1 MCFFYLGLDEK
12 SETSKKVVRD
22 KVTEYLNRAEQL
34 KDYLKKSKDE
44 RKPIGATTGDGSG
57 EETDADSKKF
67 KSAMEGLFFILLNV
81 NLRQIHLG
89 Q

>member
-1 MCFFYLGLDEK
+1 
-12 SETSKKVVRD
+12 VRD
-22 KVTEYLNRAEQL
+22 KVSEYLARAEQL

-67 KSAMEGLFFILLNV
+67 KSAMEGDYHLTPAGRHVSHLLC
-81 NLRQIHLG
+81 
-89 Q
+89 